1 MDGWVGV
8 GGGGGGR
15 EEEEDGRMA
24 VGHAVA
30 AARGDPPAAPVKRA
44 AAIKEC
50 SNLSDEGFRMEE
62 SAEIRT
68 TKPGQR
74 LE

>member
-30 AARGDPPAAPVKRA
+30 AARGA
-44 AAIKEC
+44 
-50 SNLSDEGFRMEE
+50 SH
-62 SAEIRT
+62 
-68 TKPGQR
+68 
-74 LE
+74 